1 MYRPTDP
8 PPQSENFGGI
18 SVDRLTV
25 EHLEHELCELAA
37 QVEAGMARWI
47 ALVGA
52 YDRRGGWSSWRGV
65 RSTAEWIAWRC
76 SCSPRAAREH
86 VRVARALHELPLT
99 REAFGR
105 GELSYSKVRSLTRVA
120 TGRSEEFLLHQA
132 RYATASQLDRML
144 SAYRRTTDEEAN
156 AAHDEREL
164 SWHWCSDGSLQISAR
179 LPAEDGRAFLD
190 ALGAARAQIREEA
203 REVEVKD
210 GPAGPRRADELPLG
224 RIARNADALSL
235 ICESFARHGPTVR
248 TGAERQQLIVHVDAD
263 TLVADVSGRSG
274 IERGPR
280 IARQAVRRLGCDAS
294 LQALVKRG
302 RRTLYVGRKTR
313 AVSPA
318 LHLAVRERDRCCR
331 FPGCDNHQWV
341 DAHHIIH
348 WADGGETSLDN
359 LVLLCRRHHRLVH
372 EGGFSVEQLPSE
384 EVVFR
389 DPRGRRLR
397 NSSPASH
404 TSVSRLCARNRE
416 AGLEIGPDTLLIGS
430 GERMDLAPCVD
441 AVADACA

>member
-1 MYRPTDP
+1 MAT
-8 PPQSENFGGI
+8 
-18 SVDRLTV
+18 
-25 EHLEHELCELAA
+25 A
-37 QVEAGMARWI
+37 Q
-47 ALVGA
+47 
-52 YDRRGGWSSWRGV
+52 
-65 RSTAEWIAWRC
+65 
-76 SCSPRAAREH
+76 
-86 VRVARALHELPLT
+86 
-99 REAFGR
+99 
-105 GELSYSKVRSLTRVA
+105 
-120 TGRSEEFLLHQA
+120 SEEFLLHQA

-179 LPAEDGRAFLD
+179 LSAEDGRAFLD

-203 REVEVKD
+203 REVDVKD
-210 GPAGPRRADELPLG
+210 GPAGPPSAEEAPVG
-224 RIARNADALSL
+224 RVARNADALSL

-248 TGAERQQLIVHVDAD
+248 TGAERQQLIVHVDAE
-263 TLVADVSGRSG
+263 TLADDVPGRSG
-274 IERGPR
+274 IERGPG
-280 IARQAVRRLGCDAS
+280 IAHQAVRRLGCDAS

-348 WADGGETSLDN
+348 WAVGGETSLDN

-372 EGGFSVEQLPSE
+372 EGGFSVERLPSE

-389 DPRGRRLR
+389 DPHGRRLR
-397 NSSPASH
+397 NSSAAPHASP
-404 TSVSRLCARNRE
+404 SRLRARNRK

-430 GERMDLAPCVD
+430 GERMDLALCVD
-441 AVADACA
+441 AVAGACA